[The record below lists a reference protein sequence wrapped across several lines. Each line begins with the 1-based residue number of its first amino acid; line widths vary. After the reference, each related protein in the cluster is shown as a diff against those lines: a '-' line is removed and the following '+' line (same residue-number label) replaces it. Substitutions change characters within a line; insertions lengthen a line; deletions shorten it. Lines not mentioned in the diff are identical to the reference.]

1 MRTVLAVVVMSFCLG
16 GRGWAQSFDYERIDA
31 TCSAAAPTFCPNG
44 VAVQTSANGINADGD
59 IVGGFVDGV
68 NFQHGF
74 VRKGGQYNTV
84 DVPGDLVGLKG
95 VVLPTSANGI
105 NPAGEIVGNYT
116 APVNTSVTDIDSP
129 AYCPSKSAACIKGFL
144 FSHGAFYPVLFAG
157 HPGAIPQR
165 ILPNGDI
172 FGCLHDFDTGMS
184 MFGAIWTRWRG
195 LSLTAGGGELADGSQ
210 SVPMSMNNGA
220 TPGAHM
226 IVGLWNDMVGRHG
239 FIVQDG
245 VFRSYDVPSP
255 TVTLT
260 AIWDLNPRGQFVGTY
275 VDATGR
281 HGFLQN
287 PDGSDPIQLDVNGG
301 TNAVANG
308 INPEGVIV
316 GTFAIGKLS
325 HGFVAVPVSGDRQWA
340 PR

>member
-1 MRTVLAVVVMSFCLG
+1 MRTILAIVVVSLCLV
-16 GRGWAQSFDYERIDA
+16 GRGWAQSFDPRQIDA

-44 VAVQTSANGINADGD
+44 LAVQTSANGINPDGD
-59 IVGGFVDGV
+59 IVGSFVDGL

-74 VRKGGQYNTV
+74 VRKGLQYFPI
-84 DVPGDLVGLKG
+84 DVPGELVGRKG
-95 VVLPTSANGI
+95 IVLPTSANGI

-116 APVNTSVTDIDSP
+116 APVNASETDIDSP
-129 AYCPSKSAACIKGFL
+129 AYCPAKSAACTKGFL
-144 FSHGAFYPVLFAG
+144 FSHGRFYPVHFKRHA
-157 HPGAIPQR
+157 GAIPQR
-165 ILPNGDI
+165 ILPNGDVY
-172 FGCLHDFDTGMS
+172 GCLHDFDTGLS
-184 MFGAIWTRWRG
+184 MFGAIWTRWDG
-195 LSLTAGGGELADGSQ
+195 LSLAAGGGELAAEND

-220 TPGAHM
+220 TPGGNI

-281 HGFLQN
+281 HGFVQN
-287 PDGSDPIQLDVNGG
+287 PDGSDPIQLDVTGG
-301 TNAVANG
+301 TNAIASG
-308 INPEGVIV
+308 INPEGVVV
-316 GTFAIGKLS
+316 GTFMIGKLS
-325 HGFVAVPVSGDRQWA
+325 HGFVAVPLAGNQH
-340 PR
+340 